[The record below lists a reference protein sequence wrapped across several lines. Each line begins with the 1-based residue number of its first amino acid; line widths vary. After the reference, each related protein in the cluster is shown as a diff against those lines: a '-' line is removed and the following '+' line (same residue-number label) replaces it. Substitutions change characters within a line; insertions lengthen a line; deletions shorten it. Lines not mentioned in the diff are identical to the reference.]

1 MFVAARSAACYGRS
15 RGRARYHRKRV
26 EIMMVAVVVP
36 VMIGG
41 CGQATTAGSTS
52 NGAAEAV
59 AAARTIKSQSMAT
72 ARGPIKVSLAEWSVR
87 ASRSTAKPG
96 KVVFR
101 VTKLG
106 TVTHEMVV
114 IRTAKIASGL
124 AHGGEASE
132 EGSVGE
138 VSDLDPGQ
146 TKTVSLNL
154 QRGHYALICNEP
166 GHYRSGMHTDFTVE

>member
-1 MFVAARSAACYGRS
+1 
-15 RGRARYHRKRV
+15 
-26 EIMMVAVVVP
+26 MMAVVVP

-41 CGQATTAGSTS
+41 CGQATTPGSTS
-52 NGAAEAV
+52 SGSAEAV
-59 AAARTIKSQSMAT
+59 AATRTVQSQSIST
-72 ARGPIKVSLAEWSVR
+72 VQGPIKVSLAEWSVH

-96 KVVFR
+96 KVAFT
-101 VTKLG
+101 VTNVG

-124 AHGGEASE
+124 AHGREASE

-166 GHYRSGMHTDFTVE
+166 GHYMSGMHTDFTVE